1 MNIFYYDIAVGLP
14 LRQCFTYKSKEV
26 IKKGKRVIVPF
37 GSKSIVGIVVKKIAK
52 PKSLKGLKEI
62 ISIADEHSCFNGS
75 IFEAIT
81 WASDYYH
88 HPIGEVF
95 FSFMPTL
102 LRKQNDK
109 IIIDLDD
116 NTEYKLNEEDK
127 KLKLTKEQN
136 INLSKLNKV
145 EKFSP
150 SLIFGVT
157 GSGKTEIYLQLA
169 EKFILQNKSI
179 LILVPEI
186 NLIPQLEKRFKDR
199 FNGDIGVYHSRQT
212 PNQRLKVWLRSKFG
226 GIRIVIGTRSSVLM
240 PLKNLGAIIIDEEHD
255 QSYKQAE
262 GFKFSGRDLA
272 IKRAQI
278 ENIPVFLGSATPSL
292 QTLKLVKEKKF
303 KKFDLLRRVD
313 GKKPPKLIPLD
324 ISDSPLLGGIAIE
337 TMSIIEAAINKGEQ
351 VLIFLNRRGF
361 APLYECDNCGWVA
374 KCSSCESN
382 LVFHKSKNRLIC
394 HKCES
399 VYGVNKTCPDCHSNE
414 INTLGTGT
422 ERVEEVLRSTFKKV
436 PIIRMD
442 YDSTRLKGSIE
453 AIYEKANTSKEAI
466 LVGTQMLSKGHD
478 FPKVTLCVILN
489 ADGGLLSPE
498 INAIEKI
505 SQQLIQVSGRAGRNN
520 NLAKVIIQTRYPN
533 DENLKQIKTGDYR
546 LVSEQCLKNSKALNM
561 PPYSTVAILRVTS
574 PSPES
579 CYKFLD
585 KANNLLSD
593 KKNIYVIGP
602 LPSIPLKVKGNTRNH
617 LMIKSDTRTYL
628 NRVLK
633 YLTYEIQTWPETKR
647 VKWTYAVSYT
657 HLTLPTISRV

>member
-62 ISIADEHSCFNGS
+62 ISIADEYSCFNGS

-116 NTEYKLNEEDK
+116 NTEYKLNEKDK

-150 SLIFGVT
+150 SLIYGVT

-212 PNQRLKVWLRSKFG
+212 PNQRLKIWLRSKFG

-324 ISDSPLLGGIAIE
+324 ISDSPLLGGIAIQ

-394 HKCES
+394 HQCES

-442 YDSTRLKGSIE
+442 YDSTKLKGSIE

-546 LVSEQCLKNSKALNM
+546 LVSEQCLKTNKALNM
-561 PPYSTVAILRVTS
+561 PPYSTVAILRATS

-585 KANNLLSD
+585 KANNLLND
-593 KKNIYVIGP
+593 KKNINVTGP
-602 LPSIPLKVKGNTRNH
+602 LPSIPLKIKGNTRNH
-617 LMIKSDTRTYL
+617 LIIKSDTRTYL
-628 NRVLK
+628 NRVLN
-633 YLTYEIQTWPETKR
+633 YLTYEIQTWTETKK
-647 VKWTYAVSYT
+647 VKWSYDID
-657 HLTLPTISRV
+657 PYDMS

>member
-62 ISIADEHSCFNGS
+62 ISIADEYSCFNGS

-116 NTEYKLNEEDK
+116 NTEYKLNEKDK

-150 SLIFGVT
+150 SLIYGVT

-324 ISDSPLLGGIAIE
+324 ISDSPLLGGIAIQ

-414 INTLGTGT
+414 INTIGTGT

-546 LVSEQCLKNSKALNM
+546 LVSEQCLKTNKALNM
-561 PPYSTVAILRVTS
+561 PPYSTVAILRATS

-585 KANNLLSD
+585 KANNLLND
-593 KKNIYVIGP
+593 KKNINVTGP
-602 LPSIPLKVKGNTRNH
+602 LPSIPLKIKGNTRNH
-617 LMIKSDTRTYL
+617 LIIKSDTRTYL
-628 NRVLK
+628 NRVLN
-633 YLTYEIQTWPETKR
+633 YLTYEIQTWTETKK
-647 VKWTYAVSYT
+647 VKWSYDID
-657 HLTLPTISRV
+657 PYDMS

>member
-14 LRQCFTYKSKEV
+14 LRQCFTYKSKDV

-62 ISIADEHSCFNGS
+62 ISIADEHSCFSGS

-116 NTEYKLNEEDK
+116 NTEYKLNEDDK

-150 SLIFGVT
+150 SLIYGVT

-324 ISDSPLLGGIAIE
+324 ISDSPLLGGIAIQ

-546 LVSEQCLKNSKALNM
+546 LVSEQCLKTNKALNM
-561 PPYSTVAILRVTS
+561 PPYSTVAILRATS

-585 KANNLLSD
+585 KANNLLND

-617 LMIKSDTRTYL
+617 LVIKSDTRTYL
-628 NRVLK
+628 NRVLN
-633 YLTYEIQTWPETKR
+633 YLTYEIQTWPETKK
-647 VKWTYAVSYT
+647 VKWSYDID
-657 HLTLPTISRV
+657 PYDMS

>member
-14 LRQCFTYKSKEV
+14 LRQCFTYKSKDV

-62 ISIADEHSCFNGS
+62 ISIADEHSCFSGS

-116 NTEYKLNEEDK
+116 NTEYKLNEDDK

-150 SLIFGVT
+150 SLIYGVT

-324 ISDSPLLGGIAIE
+324 ISDSPLLGGIAIQ

-546 LVSEQCLKNSKALNM
+546 LVSEQCLKTNKALNM
-561 PPYSTVAILRVTS
+561 PPYSTVAILRATS

-585 KANNLLSD
+585 KANYLLND

-617 LMIKSDTRTYL
+617 LIIKSDTRTYL
-628 NRVLK
+628 NRVLN
-633 YLTYEIQTWPETKR
+633 YLTYEIQTWPETKK
-647 VKWTYAVSYT
+647 VKWSYDID
-657 HLTLPTISRV
+657 PYDMS

>member
-150 SLIFGVT
+150 SLIYGVT

-212 PNQRLKVWLRSKFG
+212 PNQRLKIWLRSKFG

-324 ISDSPLLGGIAIE
+324 ISDSPLLGGIAIQ

-546 LVSEQCLKNSKALNM
+546 LVSEQCLKTNKALNM
-561 PPYSTVAILRVTS
+561 PPYSTVAILRATS

-585 KANNLLSD
+585 KANNLLND
-593 KKNIYVIGP
+593 KKNINVTGP
-602 LPSIPLKVKGNTRNH
+602 LPSIPLKIKGNTRNH
-617 LMIKSDTRTYL
+617 LIIKSDTRTYL
-628 NRVLK
+628 NRVLN
-633 YLTYEIQTWPETKR
+633 YLTYEIQTWTETKK
-647 VKWTYAVSYT
+647 VKWSYDID
-657 HLTLPTISRV
+657 PYDMS

>member
-62 ISIADEHSCFNGS
+62 ISIADEYSCFNGS

-150 SLIFGVT
+150 SLIYGVT

-324 ISDSPLLGGIAIE
+324 ISDSPLLGGIAIQ

-453 AIYEKANTSKEAI
+453 AIYEKANKSKEAI

-546 LVSEQCLKNSKALNM
+546 LVSEQCLKTNKALNM
-561 PPYSTVAILRVTS
+561 PPYSTVAILRATS

-585 KANNLLSD
+585 KANNLLND

-617 LMIKSDTRTYL
+617 LIIKSDTRTYL
-628 NRVLK
+628 NRVLN
-633 YLTYEIQTWPETKR
+633 YLTYEIQTWPETKK
-647 VKWTYAVSYT
+647 VKWSYDID
-657 HLTLPTISRV
+657 PYDMS

>member
-26 IKKGKRVIVPF
+26 ITKGKRVIVPF

-136 INLSKLNKV
+136 NNLFKLNKV

-150 SLIFGVT
+150 SLIYGVT

-324 ISDSPLLGGIAIE
+324 ISDSPLLGGIAIQ

-546 LVSEQCLKNSKALNM
+546 LVSEQCLKTNKALNM
-561 PPYSTVAILRVTS
+561 PPYSTVAILRATS

-585 KANNLLSD
+585 KANNLLND

-617 LMIKSDTRTYL
+617 LIIKSDTRTYL
-628 NRVLK
+628 NRVLN
-633 YLTYEIQTWPETKR
+633 YLTYEIQTWPETKK
-647 VKWTYAVSYT
+647 VKWSYDID
-657 HLTLPTISRV
+657 PYDMS

>member
-102 LRKQNDK
+102 FRKQNNK

-150 SLIFGVT
+150 SLIYGVT

-324 ISDSPLLGGIAIE
+324 ISDSPLLGGIAIQ

-546 LVSEQCLKNSKALNM
+546 LVSEQCLKTNKALNM
-561 PPYSTVAILRVTS
+561 PPYSTVAILRATS

-585 KANNLLSD
+585 KANNLLND

-617 LMIKSDTRTYL
+617 LIIKSDTRTYL
-628 NRVLK
+628 NRVLN
-633 YLTYEIQTWPETKR
+633 YLTYEIQTWPETKK
-647 VKWTYAVSYT
+647 VKWSYDID
-657 HLTLPTISRV
+657 PYDMS

>member
-150 SLIFGVT
+150 SLIYGVT

-324 ISDSPLLGGIAIE
+324 ISDSPLLGGIAIQ

-546 LVSEQCLKNSKALNM
+546 LVSEQCLKTNKALNM
-561 PPYSTVAILRVTS
+561 PPYSTVAILRATS

-585 KANNLLSD
+585 KANNLLND
-593 KKNIYVIGP
+593 KKNINFIGP

-617 LMIKSDTRTYL
+617 LIIKSDTRTYL
-628 NRVLK
+628 NRVLN
-633 YLTYEIQTWPETKR
+633 YLTYEIQTWPETKK
-647 VKWTYAVSYT
+647 VKWSYDID
-657 HLTLPTISRV
+657 PYDMS

>member
-116 NTEYKLNEEDK
+116 NTEYKLNEKDK

-150 SLIFGVT
+150 SLIYGVT

-226 GIRIVIGTRSSVLM
+226 RIRIVIGTRSSVLM

-324 ISDSPLLGGIAIE
+324 ISDSPLLGGIAIQ
-337 TMSIIEAAINKGEQ
+337 TMSIIEATINKGEQ

-442 YDSTRLKGSIE
+442 YDSTKLKGSIE

-546 LVSEQCLKNSKALNM
+546 LVSEQCLKTNKVLNM
-561 PPYSTVAILRVTS
+561 PPYSTVAILRATS

-585 KANNLLSD
+585 KANNLLND
-593 KKNIYVIGP
+593 KKNVYVIGP

-617 LMIKSDTRTYL
+617 LIIKSDTRTYL
-628 NRVLK
+628 NRLLN
-633 YLTYEIQTWPETKR
+633 YLTYEIQTWPETKK
-647 VKWTYAVSYT
+647 VKWSYDID
-657 HLTLPTISRV
+657 PYDMS

>member
-14 LRQCFTYKSKEV
+14 LRQCFTYKSKDV
-26 IKKGKRVIVPF
+26 ITKGKRVIVPF

-62 ISIADEHSCFNGS
+62 ISIADEHSCFDGS

-116 NTEYKLNEEDK
+116 NTEYKLNADDK

-150 SLIFGVT
+150 SLIYGVT

-186 NLIPQLEKRFKDR
+186 NLIPQLEKRFKNR

-292 QTLKLVKEKKF
+292 QTLKLVKEQKF

-324 ISDSPLLGGIAIE
+324 ISDSPLLGGIAIQ
-337 TMSIIEAAINKGEQ
+337 TMSIIEAAINKKEQ

-382 LVFHKSKNRLIC
+382 LVFHKSKKRLIC

-399 VYGVNKTCPDCHSNE
+399 VYGVNKTCPDCQSNE
-414 INTLGTGT
+414 INTLGAGT

-453 AIYEKANTSKEAI
+453 AIYEKANKSKEAI

-546 LVSEQCLKNSKALNM
+546 LVSEQCLQTNKALNM

-579 CYKFLD
+579 CFKFLD
-585 KANNLLSD
+585 KANNLLND
-593 KKNIYVIGP
+593 KKNVSVIGP
-602 LPSIPLKVKGNTRNH
+602 LPSIPLKIKGNTRNH
-617 LMIKSDTRTYL
+617 LIIKSNTRTYL

-633 YLTYEIQTWPETKR
+633 YLTNEIQTWPETKK
-647 VKWTYAVSYT
+647 VKWTYDIDPYDMS
-657 HLTLPTISRV
+657 

>member
-62 ISIADEHSCFNGS
+62 ISIADEYSCFNGS

-127 KLKLTKEQN
+127 KLKLTNEQN

-150 SLIFGVT
+150 SLIYGVT

-212 PNQRLKVWLRSKFG
+212 PNQRLKIWLRSKFG

-324 ISDSPLLGGIAIE
+324 ISDSPLLGGIAIQ

-394 HKCES
+394 HQCES

-546 LVSEQCLKNSKALNM
+546 LVSEQCLKTNKALNM
-561 PPYSTVAILRVTS
+561 PPYSTVAILRATS

-585 KANNLLSD
+585 KANNLLND
-593 KKNIYVIGP
+593 KKNVYVIGP

-617 LMIKSDTRTYL
+617 LIIKSDTRTYL
-628 NRVLK
+628 NRVLN
-633 YLTYEIQTWPETKR
+633 YLTYEIQTWTETKK
-647 VKWTYAVSYT
+647 VKWSYDID
-657 HLTLPTISRV
+657 PYDMS

>member
-150 SLIFGVT
+150 SLIYGVT

-226 GIRIVIGTRSSVLM
+226 GIRIVIGTRSSVMM

-324 ISDSPLLGGIAIE
+324 ISDSPLLGGIAIQ

-436 PIIRMD
+436 PVIRMD

-453 AIYEKANTSKEAI
+453 AIYEKVNTSKEAI

-546 LVSEQCLKNSKALNM
+546 LVSEQCLKTNKALNM

-585 KANNLLSD
+585 KANNLLND
-593 KKNIYVIGP
+593 KKNVYVIGP

-617 LMIKSDTRTYL
+617 LIIKSDTRTYL
-628 NRVLK
+628 NRVLN
-633 YLTYEIQTWPETKR
+633 YLTYEIQTWSEAKK
-647 VKWTYAVSYT
+647 VKWSYDID
-657 HLTLPTISRV
+657 PYDMS

>member
-62 ISIADEHSCFNGS
+62 ISIPDEHSCFNGS

-116 NTEYKLNEEDK
+116 NTEYKLNEKDK

-150 SLIFGVT
+150 SLIYGVT

-212 PNQRLKVWLRSKFG
+212 PNQRLKIWLRSKFG

-324 ISDSPLLGGIAIE
+324 ISDSPLLGGIAIQ

-394 HKCES
+394 HQCES

-546 LVSEQCLKNSKALNM
+546 LVSEQCLKTNKALNM
-561 PPYSTVAILRVTS
+561 PPYSTVAILRATS

-585 KANNLLSD
+585 KANNLLND
-593 KKNIYVIGP
+593 KKNINVTGP
-602 LPSIPLKVKGNTRNH
+602 LPSIPLKIKGNTRNH
-617 LMIKSDTRTYL
+617 LIIKSDTRTYL
-628 NRVLK
+628 NRVLN
-633 YLTYEIQTWPETKR
+633 YLTYEIQTWTETKK
-647 VKWTYAVSYT
+647 VKWSYDID
-657 HLTLPTISRV
+657 PYDMS

>member
-1 MNIFYYDIAVGLP
+1 MIY
-14 LRQCFTYKSKEV
+14 
-26 IKKGKRVIVPF
+26 
-37 GSKSIVGIVVKKIAK
+37 
-52 PKSLKGLKEI
+52 
-62 ISIADEHSCFNGS
+62 
-75 IFEAIT
+75 
-81 WASDYYH
+81 
-88 HPIGEVF
+88 
-95 FSFMPTL
+95 
-102 LRKQNDK
+102 
-109 IIIDLDD
+109 
-116 NTEYKLNEEDK
+116 
-127 KLKLTKEQN
+127 
-136 INLSKLNKV
+136 
-145 EKFSP
+145 
-150 SLIFGVT
+150 GVT

-169 EKFILQNKSI
+169 EKFILQNKSV

-199 FNGDIGVYHSRQT
+199 FIGDIGVYHSRQT

-240 PLKNLGAIIIDEEHD
+240 PLKNLGAIVIDEEHD

-324 ISDSPLLGGIAIE
+324 ISDSPLLGGIAIQ

-436 PIIRMD
+436 PVIRMD

-453 AIYEKANTSKEAI
+453 AIYEKVNKSKEAI

-546 LVSEQCLKNSKALNM
+546 LVSEQCLKTNKALNM

-585 KANNLLSD
+585 KANNLLND
-593 KKNIYVIGP
+593 KKNVYVIGP

-617 LMIKSDTRTYL
+617 LIIKSETRTYL

-633 YLTYEIQTWPETKR
+633 YLTNEIQNWSESKK
-647 VKWTYAVSYT
+647 VKWTYDIDPYDMS
-657 HLTLPTISRV
+657 

>member
-62 ISIADEHSCFNGS
+62 ISIADEHSCFNES

-150 SLIFGVT
+150 SLIYGVT

-324 ISDSPLLGGIAIE
+324 ISDSPLLGGIAIQ

-399 VYGVNKTCPDCHSNE
+399 VYGVNKTCPDWHSNE

-442 YDSTRLKGSIE
+442 YDSTRLKGSID
-453 AIYEKANTSKEAI
+453 AIYEKANTCKEAI

-546 LVSEQCLKNSKALNM
+546 LVSEQCLKTNKALNM
-561 PPYSTVAILRVTS
+561 PPYSTVAILRATS

-585 KANNLLSD
+585 KANNLLND

-617 LMIKSDTRTYL
+617 LIIKSDTRTYL
-628 NRVLK
+628 NRVLN
-633 YLTYEIQTWPETKR
+633 YLTYEIQTWPETKK
-647 VKWTYAVSYT
+647 VKWSYDID
-657 HLTLPTISRV
+657 PYDMS

>member
-150 SLIFGVT
+150 SLIYGVT

-324 ISDSPLLGGIAIE
+324 ISDSPLLGGIAIQ

-399 VYGVNKTCPDCHSNE
+399 VYGVNKTCPDCQSDE

-546 LVSEQCLKNSKALNM
+546 LVSEQCLKTNKALNM
-561 PPYSTVAILRVTS
+561 PPYSTVAILRATS

-585 KANNLLSD
+585 KANNLLND

-617 LMIKSDTRTYL
+617 LIIKSDTRTYL
-628 NRVLK
+628 NRVLN
-633 YLTYEIQTWPETKR
+633 YLTYEIQTWPETKK
-647 VKWTYAVSYT
+647 VKWSYDID
-657 HLTLPTISRV
+657 PYDMS

>member
-150 SLIFGVT
+150 SLIYGVT

-394 HKCES
+394 HQCES

-585 KANNLLSD
+585 KANNLLND
-593 KKNIYVIGP
+593 KKNINVTGP
-602 LPSIPLKVKGNTRNH
+602 LPSIPLKIKGNTRNH
-617 LMIKSDTRTYL
+617 LIIKSDTRTYL
-628 NRVLK
+628 NRVLN
-633 YLTYEIQTWPETKR
+633 YLTYEIQTWPETKK
-647 VKWTYAVSYT
+647 VKWSYDID
-657 HLTLPTISRV
+657 PYDMS

>member
-62 ISIADEHSCFNGS
+62 ISIADEYSCFNGS

-116 NTEYKLNEEDK
+116 NTEYKLNEKDK

-150 SLIFGVT
+150 SLIYGVT

-212 PNQRLKVWLRSKFG
+212 PNQRLKIWLRSKFG

-324 ISDSPLLGGIAIE
+324 ISDSPLLGGIAIQ

-394 HKCES
+394 HQCES

-546 LVSEQCLKNSKALNM
+546 LVSEQCLKTNKALNM
-561 PPYSTVAILRVTS
+561 PPYSTVAILRATS

-585 KANNLLSD
+585 KANNLLND
-593 KKNIYVIGP
+593 KKNINVTGP
-602 LPSIPLKVKGNTRNH
+602 LPSIPLKIKGNTRNH
-617 LMIKSDTRTYL
+617 LIIKSDTRTYL
-628 NRVLK
+628 NRVLN
-633 YLTYEIQTWPETKR
+633 YLTYEIQTWNETKK
-647 VKWTYAVSYT
+647 VKWSYDID
-657 HLTLPTISRV
+657 PYDMS

>member
-102 LRKQNDK
+102 FRKQNDK

-150 SLIFGVT
+150 SLIYGVT

-324 ISDSPLLGGIAIE
+324 ISDSPLLGGIAIQ
-337 TMSIIEAAINKGEQ
+337 TMSIIEATINKGEQ

-546 LVSEQCLKNSKALNM
+546 LVSEQCLKTNKALNL
-561 PPYSTVAILRVTS
+561 PPYSTVAILRSTS

-585 KANNLLSD
+585 KANNLLND

-617 LMIKSDTRTYL
+617 LIIKSDTRTYL
-628 NRVLK
+628 NRVLN
-633 YLTYEIQTWPETKR
+633 YLTYEIQTWPETKK
-647 VKWTYAVSYT
+647 VKWSYDID
-657 HLTLPTISRV
+657 PYDMS

>member
-62 ISIADEHSCFNGS
+62 ISIADEYSCFNGS

-116 NTEYKLNEEDK
+116 NTEYKLNEKDK

-150 SLIFGVT
+150 SLIYGVT

-226 GIRIVIGTRSSVLM
+226 EIRIVIGTRSSVLM

-324 ISDSPLLGGIAIE
+324 ISDSPLLGGIAIQ

-394 HKCES
+394 HQCES

-546 LVSEQCLKNSKALNM
+546 LVSEQCLKTNKALNM
-561 PPYSTVAILRVTS
+561 PPYSTVAILRATS

-585 KANNLLSD
+585 KANNLLND
-593 KKNIYVIGP
+593 KKNINVTGP
-602 LPSIPLKVKGNTRNH
+602 LPSIPLKIKGNTRNH
-617 LMIKSDTRTYL
+617 LIIKSDTRTYL
-628 NRVLK
+628 NRVLN
-633 YLTYEIQTWPETKR
+633 YLTYEIQTWTETKK
-647 VKWTYAVSYT
+647 VKWSYDID
-657 HLTLPTISRV
+657 PYDMS

>member
-75 IFEAIT
+75 IFETIT

-109 IIIDLDD
+109 IIIDPDD
-116 NTEYKLNEEDK
+116 NAEYKLNEEDK

-150 SLIFGVT
+150 SLIYGVT

-186 NLIPQLEKRFKDR
+186 NLIPQLEKRFKNR

-324 ISDSPLLGGIAIE
+324 ISDSPLLGGIAIQ
-337 TMSIIEAAINKGEQ
+337 TMSIIEAAINKKEQ

-382 LVFHKSKNRLIC
+382 LVFHKSKKRLIC

-399 VYGVNKTCPDCHSNE
+399 VYGVNKTCPDCQSNE
-414 INTLGTGT
+414 INTLGAGT

-453 AIYEKANTSKEAI
+453 AIYEKANKSKEAI

-546 LVSEQCLKNSKALNM
+546 LVSEQCLQTNKALNM
-561 PPYSTVAILRVTS
+561 PPYSTVAILRAIS

-579 CYKFLD
+579 CFKFVD
-585 KANNLLSD
+585 KANNLLND
-593 KKNIYVIGP
+593 KKNVSVIGP
-602 LPSIPLKVKGNTRNH
+602 LPSIPLKIKGNTRNH
-617 LMIKSDTRTYL
+617 LIIKSNTRTYL

-633 YLTYEIQTWPETKR
+633 YLTNEIQTWPETKK
-647 VKWTYAVSYT
+647 VKWTYDIDPYDMS
-657 HLTLPTISRV
+657 

>member
-62 ISIADEHSCFNGS
+62 ISIADEHSCFNES

-150 SLIFGVT
+150 SLIYGVT

-324 ISDSPLLGGIAIE
+324 ISASPLLGGIAIQ

-546 LVSEQCLKNSKALNM
+546 LVSEQCLKTNKALNM
-561 PPYSTVAILRVTS
+561 PPYSTVAILRATS

-585 KANNLLSD
+585 KANNLLND

-602 LPSIPLKVKGNTRNH
+602 LPSIPLKIKGNTRNH
-617 LMIKSDTRTYL
+617 LIIKSDTRTYL
-628 NRVLK
+628 NRVLN
-633 YLTYEIQTWPETKR
+633 YLTYEIQTWPETKK
-647 VKWTYAVSYT
+647 VKWSYDID
-657 HLTLPTISRV
+657 PYDMS

>member
-1 MNIFYYDIAVGLP
+1 MNFFYYDIAVGLP
-14 LRQCFTYKSKEV
+14 LRQCFTYKSKDV

-37 GSKSIVGIVVKKIAK
+37 GSKSIIGIVVKRIVK

-62 ISIADEHSCFNGS
+62 ISIADEYSCFNGS

-150 SLIFGVT
+150 SLIYGVT

-324 ISDSPLLGGIAIE
+324 ISDSPLLGGIAIQ

-546 LVSEQCLKNSKALNM
+546 LVSEQCLKTNKALNM
-561 PPYSTVAILRVTS
+561 PPYSTLAILRATS

-585 KANNLLSD
+585 KANNLLND

-617 LMIKSDTRTYL
+617 LIIKSDTRTYL
-628 NRVLK
+628 NRVLN
-633 YLTYEIQTWPETKR
+633 YLTYEIQTWPETKK
-647 VKWTYAVSYT
+647 VKWSYDID
-657 HLTLPTISRV
+657 PYDMS

>member
-102 LRKQNDK
+102 FRKQNDK

-136 INLSKLNKV
+136 TNLSKLNKV

-150 SLIFGVT
+150 SLIYGVT

-324 ISDSPLLGGIAIE
+324 ISDSPLLGGIAIQ

-546 LVSEQCLKNSKALNM
+546 LVSEQCLKTNKALNM
-561 PPYSTVAILRVTS
+561 PPYSTVAILRATS

-585 KANNLLSD
+585 KANNLLND

-617 LMIKSDTRTYL
+617 LIIKSDTRTYL
-628 NRVLK
+628 NRVLN
-633 YLTYEIQTWPETKR
+633 YLTYEIQTWPETKK
-647 VKWTYAVSYT
+647 VKWSYDID
-657 HLTLPTISRV
+657 PYDMS

>member
-14 LRQCFTYKSKEV
+14 LRQCFTYKSKDV

-62 ISIADEHSCFNGS
+62 ISIADEHSCFSGS

-116 NTEYKLNEEDK
+116 NTEYKLNEDDK

-150 SLIFGVT
+150 SLIYGVT

-324 ISDSPLLGGIAIE
+324 ISDSPLLGGIAIQ

-546 LVSEQCLKNSKALNM
+546 LVSEQCLKTNKALNM
-561 PPYSTVAILRVTS
+561 PPYSTVAILRATS

-585 KANNLLSD
+585 KANNLLND

-602 LPSIPLKVKGNTRNH
+602 LPSIPLKAKGNTRNH
-617 LMIKSDTRTYL
+617 LIIKSDTRTYL
-628 NRVLK
+628 NRVLN
-633 YLTYEIQTWPETKR
+633 YLTYEIQTWPETKK
-647 VKWTYAVSYT
+647 VKWSYDID
-657 HLTLPTISRV
+657 PYDMS